1 MATSSS
7 SPNPGAQPTPNPASK
22 PGGDNSKQ
30 RLIAIAAVIIVA
42 LLGVNIFLMVS
53 KAKQSRLNQELTSQ
67 LDESEQLKAE
77 LEKQYYEAL
86 SELEEMRGSN
96 EELNALIEK
105 QKEELKQSK
114 DQIEGLL
121 RDKRNLAAARK
132 KIDELTLQVEGYL
145 AEINQLRSENEQLS
159 ASNNQLSY
167 EKDSLSTELSSQLVT
182 NQELSSAKAALVSEK
197 ETLERDKASLSRKVN
212 MASVVKVGDIDVT
225 GLKIRSSGKSVRK
238 RSADNIDEIQVCF
251 NTTVNEVA
259 EPGIERF
266 FVRIIN
272 PLGETLAV
280 EELGSGVIINNETGE
295 EIRYTQI
302 KEVNYERDVNNLCL
316 NWAPNQ
322 PFQEGTYT
330 VEIYNKGHL
339 AGSSAFSLK

>member
-7 SPNPGAQPTPNPASK
+7 SPNPGTPKPAPK
-22 PGGDNSKQ
+22 PGSDNSKQ
-30 RLIAIAAVIIVA
+30 RLIAISAVIIIA
-42 LLGVNIFLMVS
+42 LLAVNIFLMIS
-53 KAKQSRLNQELTSQ
+53 KAKQTRVNQELTTQ
-67 LDESEQLKAE
+67 LDETDQLKAE

-105 QKEELKQSK
+105 QKDELKQSK
-114 DQIEGLL
+114 DQIDVLL

-132 KIDELTLQVEGYL
+132 KIQELTQQVEGYL
-145 AEINQLRSENEQLS
+145 VEINQLRAENEQLAATNS
-159 ASNNQLSY
+159 VLSY
-167 EKDSLSTELSSQLVT
+167 EKDSLTSELSDQLST

-197 ETLERDKASLSRKVN
+197 EMLERDKASLSRKVN
-212 MASVVKVGDIDVT
+212 MASVVKVDGIDVT
-225 GLKIRSSGKSVRK
+225 GLKIRSSGRTVRR
-238 RSADNIDEIQVCF
+238 RSASNVDEIQICF

-259 EPGIERF
+259 EPGLERF

-272 PLGETLAV
+272 PLGETMAV
-280 EELGSGVIINNETGE
+280 EDMGSGIIVNKDSGE

-316 NWAPNQ
+316 NWASNQ
-322 PFQEGTYT
+322 AFQEGTYK
-330 VEIYNKGHL
+330 VEVYNKGHL
-339 AGSSAFSLK
+339 AGTSSFTLK